1 MKDSQIIIKTER
13 FVLKELR
20 AEDASYRYLNWFED
34 IDIKA
39 NILTSSKM
47 KKLED
52 LKLYISDKYN
62 ANNIIFLG
70 IFCINTGAHIGNIK
84 YEPIDFQNKY
94 AILGILIGDKGY
106 RGKKVGVE
114 VIKASGGWLNES
126 YGVSTIVLEVS
137 PTNIRA
143 INAYKSSGFIMEES
157 EYTFKDSEK
166 SLTMVC
172 HI

>member
-1 MKDSQIIIKTER
+1 MKNSQIIIKTER

-20 AEDASYRYLNWFED
+20 VKDASYRYLNWFEN
-34 IDIKA
+34 IDIKT

-47 KKLED
+47 KTLED

-70 IFCINTGAHIGNIK
+70 IFCINTGFHIGNIK
-84 YEPIDFQNKY
+84 YEPIDFKNKY
-94 AILGILIGDKGY
+94 AILGILIGDESY

-114 VIKASGGWLNES
+114 VIKASGAWLNES
-126 YGVSTIVLEVS
+126 YGISKIVLEVS
-137 PTNIRA
+137 PINIRA
-143 INAYKSSGFIMEES
+143 INAYKSAGFIMEES